1 MYKLEPGMA
10 HLELDGPNSIVWMA
24 TVFGPGK
31 QSEFQAQAPR
41 AFAWLRTIPSVS
53 AQKLLESSRMYRTG
67 DAILCMMGEMRTSLN
82 DALRTTEPLPMPK
95 VTSPTEILD
104 ALKSHHIWRIK
115 ICSELMG
122 S

>member
-1 MYKLEPGMA
+1 MA
-10 HLELDGPNSIVWMA
+10 HLELDGPDSIVWMA

-31 QSEFQAQAPR
+31 QSEFKAQAPR
-41 AFAWLRTIPSVS
+41 AFAWPRTIPSVS
-53 AQKLLESSRMYRTG
+53 AQKLLESYRTG